1 MACPPMPKH
10 INVAMVY
17 TESFENVLQIMR
29 LAKEQLGEIMSACEF
44 MDNVSTP
51 GEGKGRERGGTFIFL
66 VRRCI

>member
-51 GEGKGRERGGTFIFL
+51 GEGGGSGEGGISGILIT
-66 VRRCI
+66 

>member
-17 TESFENVLQIMR
+17 TESFDNVLEIMR

-44 MDNVSTP
+44 MDNVSSMAT
-51 GEGKGRERGGTFIFL
+51 GGGGGGGRCR
-66 VRRCI
+66 